1 MAPEGDAHIGH
12 PQVTRNTPPANSGF
26 ALDPSSPPL
35 NADDLVILG
44 QVDAQIAMGHELKT
58 WWRENRDTR
67 VLMNRVPIARQ
78 VHQPDTNYGF
88 LMDAHLKRGTLP
100 VGGVVQDQA
109 FRRPKLQPS
118 CAPDDPQWMKK
129 QLRTFVTK
137 YFMRMAGTLPPR
149 TGTEGREGW
158 GYQQMYYKLA
168 ATGAIGKFPAAQQT
182 LIVPLDEVGTKY
194 SWIVFLVKVH
204 QFDLSFGIPG
214 VSNWPNVTLSM
225 TQPVHTVMTADFL
238 VNEDSPEPGVLG
250 RYGYGYSVVPDLAH
264 RSAVTAGP
272 STITNTIEMLSFR
285 VLDTGEVRAH
295 MVFITPQPPRIVD
308 PVLLAF
314 DVADRLSFGT
324 ASSVFGPLKTLL
336 ERIEPDVDP
345 IYFSIDLLNT
355 ISVGLAAQEFGI
367 SRQNL
372 FRKLMNLHFTDVYKM
387 YNLAAS
393 HFAMVRDWTDSSKL
407 PDWATAGVIA
417 PPGEQS

>member
-1 MAPEGDAHIGH
+1 MM
-12 PQVTRNTPPANSGF
+12 TNTPPAHSGF
-26 ALDPSSPPL
+26 AIDPGSAPI
-35 NADDLVILG
+35 NADDRVILG
-44 QVDAQIAMGHELKT
+44 QVDAQIAMGRELKA
-58 WWRENRDTR
+58 WWTENRDTR
-67 VLMNRVPIARQ
+67 VWMNRVPIARQ
-78 VHQPDTNYGF
+78 VHQPGTNYGF

-100 VGGVVQDQA
+100 VAGVVQDQA
-109 FRRPKLQPS
+109 FRWPKLQPS
-118 CAPDDPQWMKK
+118 YARDHPQWMKE
-129 QLRTFVTK
+129 QLRAFVLK

-149 TGTEGREGW
+149 TGTAGREGW
-158 GYQQMYYKLA
+158 GYRQMYYKLA
-168 ATGAIGKFPAAQQT
+168 ATGAIGKFPKGQQT
-182 LIVPLDEVGTKY
+182 LIVPLDDVGSKY
-194 SWIVFLVKVH
+194 SWIVFLVKIH
-204 QFDLSFGIPG
+204 QFDISFSIPG

-225 TQPVHTVMTADFL
+225 TQPVHTVMTPDFL
-238 VNEDSPEPGVLG
+238 LNEDSPEPGVLG

-324 ASSVFGPLKTLL
+324 ASKMFDPVKTLL
-336 ERIEPDVDP
+336 EQIEPDVDP

-355 ISVGLAAQEFGI
+355 ISVGLAAQEFGL

-387 YNLAAS
+387 FNLAAS
-393 HFAMVRDWTDSSKL
+393 HFAMVNDWTDPSRL
-407 PDWATAGVIA
+407 PGWVAKGVYA
-417 PPGEQS
+417 PPGEPS